1 MQRLIL
7 SGLFLFLFTSVVAS
21 AADAIPA
28 AKVVRLNDHVYA
40 LLGPVDLPNA
50 GNHGYMV
57 NSAVIIGKAGVV
69 LVDTGFSRAI
79 GEHIKKTIRS
89 ITPKPVT
96 VVINTH
102 DHGDHTLG
110 NIAFK
115 GATIIS
121 SEKCK
126 EVMGKTG
133 YEWIGLLESM
143 TGQTFPDTKPLV
155 ASKGYAPGMHR
166 HVKLEGIDFSLW
178 VPPGSHTNN
187 DLVVYLPKDKIL
199 ISGDILESEI
209 APNFRDA
216 NVKNWIGTLAK
227 IQTMPI
233 SKIIPGHGPIMSM
246 ADAGKFQDRMQKLY
260 AGVEAGYKKGLTDSE
275 IRKSLDLSA
284 WKKLKHFDDFMGTN
298 INRTYLEVEAANF

>member
-1 MQRLIL
+1 MQRFVIFGILLLL
-7 SGLFLFLFTSVVAS
+7 SGAVS
-21 AADAIPA
+21 AAATDQLPMP
-28 AKVVRLNDHVYA
+28 KVVKLNDHVYA
-40 LLGPVDLPNA
+40 LLGPVDLPNPQ
-50 GNHGYMV
+50 NHGYMV
-57 NSAVIIGKAGVV
+57 NSAVIIGKRGVV

-79 GEHIKKTIRS
+79 GEHIKKTVAT
-89 ITPKPVT
+89 ITAKPVT

-143 TGQTFPDTKPLV
+143 TKETFPDTKPVV
-155 ASKGYAPGMHR
+155 ANKGYAAGMHR
-166 HVKLEGIDFSLW
+166 HVKLEGMDLTLW

-199 ISGDILESEI
+199 ISGDILESSI
-209 APNFRDA
+209 VPNFRDA
-216 NVKNWIGTLAK
+216 NVNNWLGTLAK
-227 IQTMPI
+227 IEKMPV
-233 SKIIPGHGPIMSM
+233 KTIIPGHGPLMNM
-246 ADAGKFQDRMQKLY
+246 AEVRKLHNMLQTLY
-260 AGVEAGYKKGLTDSE
+260 IGVETGYKKGLTDSE
-275 IRKSLDLSA
+275 IRKTLDLSE
-284 WKKLKHFDDFMGTN
+284 WKKLKKFDDFMGTN

>member
-1 MQRLIL
+1 MRRLII
-7 SGLFLFLFTSVVAS
+7 SGLLYLLATGVMAAS
-21 AADAIPA
+21 SSGLPA

-50 GNHGYMV
+50 ENHGYMV
-57 NSAVIIGKAGVV
+57 NSAVIIGKQGVV
-69 LVDTGFSRAI
+69 LVDTGFSKAI
-79 GEHIKKTIRS
+79 GEHIKKAIRG
-89 ITPKPVT
+89 ITSKPVT

-121 SEKCK
+121 SAKCK
-126 EVMGKTG
+126 EVMEKTG

-155 ASKGYAPGMHR
+155 ATKGYAPGMHR
-166 HVKLEGIDFSLW
+166 HVKLEGIDFTLW
-178 VPPGSHTNN
+178 VPAGSHTNN
-187 DLVVYLPKDKIL
+187 DMLVYLPKDKIL

-209 APNFRDA
+209 APSFRDA
-216 NVKNWIGTLAK
+216 NVMNWIGTLAEIDK
-227 IQTMPI
+227 MSIKQ
-233 SKIIPGHGPIMSM
+233 IIPGHGPLMTM
-246 ADAGKFQDRMQKLY
+246 DDAREFRARMVKLY

-275 IRKSLDLSA
+275 IRKTLDLSE
-284 WKKLKHFDDFMGTN
+284 WKNLKHYDDFMGPN